1 MKLFRGI
8 AVPKDQ
14 LESVISD
21 IQFNGI
27 IDGAKAFWQTRQEKH
42 FRNLNTLHLKPNL
55 SIKDTRP
62 KNEHT
67 NAVCACGD
75 NDGALYQ
82 ATKHNLYGDNNT
94 PIIIEID
101 IDKSLLSIDGKDFL
115 YTAFQGSDPVKAR
128 PILEK
133 CFGSAILKYANR
145 AWSSNNQSFRIAQ
158 CDLAIQDI
166 EVIEAHH
173 ASKTVIAGRAK
184 TIFRNAFT
192 IKLSILPAS
201 ILSVCSP
208 NMLSPIPHPDIYLN
222 NIMPQ
227 RNR

>member
-8 AVPKDQ
+8 AVPNDQ
-14 LESVISD
+14 LEPVIED
-21 IQFNGI
+21 IKLNGI
-27 IDGAKAFWQTRQEKH
+27 IDGSKANWQTRQEKH
-42 FRNLNTLHLKPNL
+42 FKNLNTLHLNPNL
-55 SIKDTRP
+55 STKDTRP
-62 KNEHT
+62 KDGHA
-67 NAVCACGD
+67 NAVCACGEK
-75 NDGALYQ
+75 DGALYY
-82 ATKHNLYGDNNT
+82 ATKHNLYGDNNS
-94 PIIIEID
+94 PIIIEINT
-101 IDKSLLSIDGKDFL
+101 DKSLLSIDGKDFL
-115 YTAFQGSDPVKAR
+115 YTAFQYSNPEKAR

-133 CFGSAILKYANR
+133 CFGSAILKYVNR
-145 AWSSNNQSFRIAQ
+145 AWSSNNQSFRVAQ

-192 IKLSILPAS
+192 IKLPVLPAS

-208 NMLSPIPHPDIYLN
+208 NMLSTIPHPDIYLD

-227 RNR
+227 RNI